1 MSVSASFKRA
11 RKSLYKHREILPF
24 TLHSIG
30 TSKRDVSESTNIRC
44 WLYHASERSL
54 QPRTL
59 PEEVFFLRSFR

>member
-54 QPRTL
+54 QPERCL
-59 PEEVFFLRSFR
+59 KKCFS